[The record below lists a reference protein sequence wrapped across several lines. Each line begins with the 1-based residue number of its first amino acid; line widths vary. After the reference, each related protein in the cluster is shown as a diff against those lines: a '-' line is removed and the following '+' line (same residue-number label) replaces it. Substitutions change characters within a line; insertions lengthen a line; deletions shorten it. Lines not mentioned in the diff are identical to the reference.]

1 MKHYTPDIP
10 KLRIYFSADPEFA
23 KNCYAVKKTVRE
35 AVRATLYYEK
45 FDLDTE
51 ISVTFCT
58 NETIR
63 ALNREHRERDSA
75 TDVLS
80 FPMYTAEEIAEII
93 PEEEEETVVLGDV
106 VLSLERAKEQAEEL
120 GHGFLREVAFLTIH
134 SVLHL
139 LGYDHELSPEEDE
152 RQCARQK
159 LILEELDLDP
169 TL

>member
-10 KLRIYFSADPEFA
+10 KLRICFSADEKYTRNA
-23 KNCYAVKKTVRE
+23 YAIKRIVRE

-45 FDLDTE
+45 FDADAE
-51 ISVTFCT
+51 ISVSFVT
-58 NETIR
+58 NESIR
-63 ALNREHRERDSA
+63 KLNLEYREKDSA

-80 FPMYTAEEIAEII
+80 FPMYTKEEIAEIV
-93 PEEEEETVVLGDV
+93 PEEEDTVVLGDI
-106 VLSLERAKEQAEEL
+106 VLSLERAEEQAEEL

-152 RQCARQK
+152 IQCAKQRE
-159 LILEELDLDP
+159 ILEAMAPDDNE
-169 TL
+169 

>member
-10 KLRIYFSADPEFA
+10 KLRICFSADEKYTRNA
-23 KNCYAVKKTVRE
+23 YAIKRIVRE

-45 FDLDTE
+45 FDADAE
-51 ISVTFCT
+51 ISVSFVT
-58 NETIR
+58 NESIR
-63 ALNREHRERDSA
+63 KLNLEYREKDSA

-80 FPMYTAEEIAEII
+80 FPMYTREEIAEIV
-93 PEEEEETVVLGDV
+93 PEEEDTVVLGDI
-106 VLSLERAKEQAEEL
+106 VLSLERAEEQAEEL

-152 RQCARQK
+152 IQCAKQRE
-159 LILEELDLDP
+159 ILEAMAPDDNE
-169 TL
+169 